1 MNHGSL
7 HEYNYLEAETPLE
20 DKVLPLVFFKDG

>member
-7 HEYNYLEAETPLE
+7 HEYNHLEAETPLE